1 MDKIGQAY
9 EMLLTGAAL
18 ILAVLMIISIIRSVL
33 GPKISDRII
42 AVNMTGTMVIMVIA
56 ILSVYLDENYL
67 VDVSLIYAM
76 ISFLGVVV
84 LCKVYTG
91 VYLQKKMTWQWIRF
105 ALSAACLVTGLVF
118 MILAVF
124 GVNRFHRAL
133 NRMHA
138 AAMGD
143 TLGILFVFVG
153 LILIRGFSMDSL
165 KLFLVILFFWTAGP
179 VSGHM
184 ISRLEAMTDENLGEI
199 LVIRKGKTDKKQK
212 EEEKGD
218 ETL

>member
-1 MDKIGQAY
+1 
-9 EMLLTGAAL
+9 
-18 ILAVLMIISIIRSVL
+18 
-33 GPKISDRII
+33 
-42 AVNMTGTMVIMVIA
+42 
-56 ILSVYLDENYL
+56 
-67 VDVSLIYAM
+67 
-76 ISFLGVVV
+76 
-84 LCKVYTG
+84 
-91 VYLQKKMTWQWIRF
+91 MTWQWIRF

-143 TLGILFVFVG
+143 TLGILFVFAG

-199 LVIRKGKTDKKQK
+199 LVIRKGKTDKK
-212 EEEKGD
+212 EGGRKGR
-218 ETL
+218 

>member
-1 MDKIGQAY
+1 
-9 EMLLTGAAL
+9 
-18 ILAVLMIISIIRSVL
+18 
-33 GPKISDRII
+33 
-42 AVNMTGTMVIMVIA
+42 
-56 ILSVYLDENYL
+56 
-67 VDVSLIYAM
+67 
-76 ISFLGVVV
+76 
-84 LCKVYTG
+84 
-91 VYLQKKMTWQWIRF
+91 MTWQWIRF

-143 TLGILFVFVG
+143 TLGILFVFAG

-184 ISRLEAMTDENLGEI
+184 ISRLEAMTDEDLGEI
-199 LVIRKGKTDKKQK
+199 LVIRKEKTDKKQK
-212 EEEKGD
+212 GEEKDD

>member
-1 MDKIGQAY
+1 M
-9 EMLLTGAAL
+9 M
-18 ILAVLMIISIIRSVL
+18 
-33 GPKISDRII
+33 
-42 AVNMTGTMVIMVIA
+42 
-56 ILSVYLDENYL
+56 
-67 VDVSLIYAM
+67 
-76 ISFLGVVV
+76 
-84 LCKVYTG
+84 
-91 VYLQKKMTWQWIRF
+91 WQWIRF

-143 TLGILFVFVG
+143 TLGILFVFAG

-212 EEEKGD
+212 GEEKGD

>member
-1 MDKIGQAY
+1 M
-9 EMLLTGAAL
+9 M
-18 ILAVLMIISIIRSVL
+18 
-33 GPKISDRII
+33 
-42 AVNMTGTMVIMVIA
+42 
-56 ILSVYLDENYL
+56 
-67 VDVSLIYAM
+67 
-76 ISFLGVVV
+76 
-84 LCKVYTG
+84 
-91 VYLQKKMTWQWIRF
+91 WQWIRF

-118 MILAVF
+118 MILAMF

-143 TLGILFVFVG
+143 TLGILFVFAG

>member
-1 MDKIGQAY
+1 
-9 EMLLTGAAL
+9 
-18 ILAVLMIISIIRSVL
+18 
-33 GPKISDRII
+33 
-42 AVNMTGTMVIMVIA
+42 
-56 ILSVYLDENYL
+56 
-67 VDVSLIYAM
+67 
-76 ISFLGVVV
+76 
-84 LCKVYTG
+84 
-91 VYLQKKMTWQWIRF
+91 MTWQWIRF

-143 TLGILFVFVG
+143 TLGILFVFAG

-165 KLFLVILFFWTAGP
+165 KLFLVILFYWTAGP

>member
-1 MDKIGQAY
+1 M
-9 EMLLTGAAL
+9 
-18 ILAVLMIISIIRSVL
+18 R
-33 GPKISDRII
+33 
-42 AVNMTGTMVIMVIA
+42 
-56 ILSVYLDENYL
+56 
-67 VDVSLIYAM
+67 
-76 ISFLGVVV
+76 
-84 LCKVYTG
+84 
-91 VYLQKKMTWQWIRF
+91 QWIRL

-118 MILAVF
+118 MILAVSR
-124 GVNRFHRAL
+124 VNRFHRAL
-133 NRMHA
+133 NRMPA

-143 TLGILFVFVG
+143 TQGLLFVFAG

>member
-1 MDKIGQAY
+1 
-9 EMLLTGAAL
+9 
-18 ILAVLMIISIIRSVL
+18 
-33 GPKISDRII
+33 
-42 AVNMTGTMVIMVIA
+42 
-56 ILSVYLDENYL
+56 
-67 VDVSLIYAM
+67 
-76 ISFLGVVV
+76 
-84 LCKVYTG
+84 
-91 VYLQKKMTWQWIRF
+91 MTWQWIRF

-143 TLGILFVFVG
+143 TLGILFVFAG

-199 LVIRKGKTDKKQK
+199 LVIRKGKNDKKEK
-212 EEEKGD
+212 EEKGD

>member
-1 MDKIGQAY
+1 M
-9 EMLLTGAAL
+9 M
-18 ILAVLMIISIIRSVL
+18 
-33 GPKISDRII
+33 
-42 AVNMTGTMVIMVIA
+42 
-56 ILSVYLDENYL
+56 
-67 VDVSLIYAM
+67 
-76 ISFLGVVV
+76 
-84 LCKVYTG
+84 
-91 VYLQKKMTWQWIRF
+91 WQWLRF

-143 TLGILFVFVG
+143 TLGILFVFAG

>member
-1 MDKIGQAY
+1 
-9 EMLLTGAAL
+9 
-18 ILAVLMIISIIRSVL
+18 
-33 GPKISDRII
+33 
-42 AVNMTGTMVIMVIA
+42 
-56 ILSVYLDENYL
+56 
-67 VDVSLIYAM
+67 
-76 ISFLGVVV
+76 
-84 LCKVYTG
+84 
-91 VYLQKKMTWQWIRF
+91 MTWQWIRF

-143 TLGILFVFVG
+143 TLGILFVFAG

-218 ETL
+218 ETQIGRAHV

>member
-1 MDKIGQAY
+1 
-9 EMLLTGAAL
+9 
-18 ILAVLMIISIIRSVL
+18 
-33 GPKISDRII
+33 
-42 AVNMTGTMVIMVIA
+42 
-56 ILSVYLDENYL
+56 
-67 VDVSLIYAM
+67 
-76 ISFLGVVV
+76 
-84 LCKVYTG
+84 
-91 VYLQKKMTWQWIRF
+91 MTWQWIRF

-143 TLGILFVFVG
+143 TLGIVFVFAG